1 MPDIEAQ
8 KAKKK
13 AATLSIAAAV
23 LLTSIKIALALVTN
37 SLAIFALA
45 VDSILDIAGS
55 VTAYLSLRISG
66 KPPDL
71 EHRY

>member
-8 KAKKK
+8 KAKKR

-23 LLTSIKIALALVTN
+23 LLTSIKITLALVTN

-55 VTAYLSLRISG
+55 GTAYLSLRISG
-66 KPPDL
+66 KPPV
-71 EHRY
+71 